1 MLRLIGLMLWLWLLL
16 VGVCCLDELEYDAQ
30 VAPPTTEAP
39 QSPLNLWRGFVG
51 QLHQVIRSWRTTK
64 APRVQL
70 RSTTPDADVDYDAQ
84 PELQYYGALNPI
96 YLTQN
101 F

>member
-1 MLRLIGLMLWLWLLL
+1 MLRMICLMLLL
-16 VGVCCLDELEYDAQ
+16 VGVCSLDELEYDAQ
-30 VAPPTTEAP
+30 VAPPHAEVYQP
-39 QSPLNLWRGFVG
+39 PLSLWRGFVA
-51 QLHQVIRSWRTTK
+51 QVQEVFRSWRTTK
-64 APRVQL
+64 SPRVQL
-70 RSTTPDADVDYDAQ
+70 RSTTPETDVDYDAQ